1 LAGLFIASGA
11 ANVAVHEGVSLL
23 RLSDASA
30 TRLRV
35 WLPPAL
41 NLLLLLGMRRKL
53 LSFLGLRA

>member
-1 LAGLFIASGA
+1 
-11 ANVAVHEGVSLL
+11 VHEGVSLL